1 MPVLETAAL
10 VALLGGYFDAKT
22 RMSYDLR
29 LGARMV
35 GAGLNGAIDKWR
47 DRLNGFYTFE
57 SWALSQPDATYL
69 IYPEPVNGKV
79 HKNLKNL
86 DGLFNVKKYTWKQ
99 AYDIVLQYSDVLYND
114 YGVRPNDV
122 VAVDFV
128 NKDSFVFLWL
138 ALWNIGAVPA
148 LINYNLQGRS
158 LIHCVET
165 AKAKILLVDDEVA
178 ENGHEVE
185 SQLNSANVKV
195 AYHDD
200 AFRAKVSQ
208 AAGFRL
214 PDSHRPVPNLW
225 DPACY
230 IYTSGTTGLPKAAVM
245 SWKKASTGAKL
256 YGAITFLNPKDVFYT
271 SMPLYHSTAAVLGF
285 LNCMHMGT
293 TFAIGHKFSTTT
305 FWTQVKLCDATVIQ
319 YVGETCRYLFNA
331 PSTPEERTH
340 RVRMACGNGIRPD
353 IWAKFKERFNIPIIN
368 EFYGATEF
376 PFVVTNH
383 QEGNF
388 GIGACGAYGDIATF
402 LLTHAKVG
410 IAAVD
415 PEDPENL
422 FRDPENNN
430 LGRRALPDEPGE
442 FVFKL
447 NRNDIKADFQGYTG
461 NQKATEEKI
470 VYDLFKKGDCWMR
483 SGDLLRMNKD
493 NQIFFCDRM
502 GDTFRWKSENVST
515 NEVEEFIT
523 HDPAIKQAV
532 VVGVKVPQHEGRAGF
547 AVIELNKGA
556 QQPDG
561 KQLAQRLLK
570 ELPRYAVPVFIKY
583 VGEIETTG
591 NNKIQKKKFRN
602 QKLPS
607 PEEQIYWLY
616 NDAYV
621 PLTEDNWFSIEKGRH
636 KL

>member
-1 MPVLETAAL
+1 MPVVETAAL

-22 RMSYDLR
+22 RLSNDLKLVHR
-29 LGARMV
+29 MLGA
-35 GAGLNGAIDKWR
+35 GISGAIDKWR

-57 SWALSQPDATYL
+57 SWAMSQPNQTYL
-69 IYPEPVNGKV
+69 IYPEARHGTAPKGIKS
-79 HKNLKNL
+79 L
-86 DGLFNVKKYTWKQ
+86 DSLFDVKKYTWKQ
-99 AYDIVLQYSDVLYND
+99 AYDIVLKYSDVLYNE

-122 VAVDFV
+122 IAVDFV
-128 NKDSFVFLWL
+128 NKDTFVFLWL
-138 ALWNIGAVPA
+138 ALWNLGAVPA

-165 AKAKILLVDDEVA
+165 ANAKLLIVDDEVA
-178 ENGHEVE
+178 ENGREVE
-185 SQLNSANVKV
+185 GHFSSTNTNVV
-195 AYHDD
+195 FHDD
-200 AFRAKVSQ
+200 AFRAKVEE

-256 YGAITFLNPKDVFYT
+256 YGGITFLSPKDVFYT

-285 LNCMHMGT
+285 LNCMHMGA
-293 TFAIGHKFSTTT
+293 TFAIGHKFSTTS

-331 PSTPEERTH
+331 PTSPDETAH

-353 IWAKFKERFNIPIIN
+353 VWAKFKERFNIPVIN

-376 PFVVTNH
+376 PFVITNH
-383 QEGNF
+383 QEGEF
-388 GIGACGAYGDIATF
+388 GIGSCGAYGDLATKV
-402 LLTHAKVG
+402 LQAAKVG

-415 PEDPENL
+415 PEDPESL
-422 FRDPENNN
+422 FRDPETGV
-430 LGRRALPDEPGE
+430 GRRALIDEPGE

-447 NRNDIKADFQGYTG
+447 DPKDIKADFQGYTG
-461 NQKATEEKI
+461 NKKASEEKI

-523 HDPAIKQAV
+523 QDPAIQQAV
-532 VVGVKVPQHEGRAGF
+532 VVGVKVPKHEGRAGF
-547 AVIELNKGA
+547 AVVELNKGA
-556 QQPDG
+556 QEPDG
-561 KQLAQRLLK
+561 KELAQRLLK

-583 VGEIETTG
+583 VDEIEITG

-607 PEEQIYWLY
+607 PEERIYWLY
-616 NDAYV
+616 KDAYV
-621 PLTEDNWFSIEKGRH
+621 PLTEDNWYSIEDGRH